1 MSQPQRITI
10 PTADAT
16 ALGGF
21 LWRHPPR
28 ARDGVAEPA
37 GAARGG
43 HGCGR
48 DGGPGLV
55 IINAATS
62 VRCRYYS
69 RFAEYLHGHGFDVLT
84 YDYRGIGES
93 RPASMRGFQA
103 SWMDW
108 GQKDFE
114 AVLTY
119 ARREFPG
126 QPVDVAAHSIGGFV
140 TGLAPS
146 SHACGASSPWGAVR
160 LLARLR
166 AGTPAAHAGQMAP
179 GHAGPDRLPG
189 LLSAGGWA
197 GWRTRRAAWCAT
209 GVSWGR
215 ASRRAA
221 RRPTA
226 RIRAWPPWRR

>member
-1 MSQPQRITI
+1 MNLHVRMPVFSIDIEECHEP
-10 PTADAT
+10 AAT
-16 ALGGF
+16 HHDTD
-21 LWRHPPR
+21 RRRDR
-28 ARDGVAEPA
+28 AGRFPLAPSAARADGVAEPA

-146 SHACGASSPWGAVR
+146 SH
-160 LLARLR
+160 RLR
-166 AGTPAAHAGQMAP
+166 RIFTMGRSTPTGAT
-179 GHAGPDRLPG
+179 
-189 LLSAGGWA
+189 
-197 GWRTRRAAWCAT
+197 TRRNAGCAC
-209 GVSWGR
+209 
-215 ASRRAA
+215 
-221 RRPTA
+221 
-226 RIRAWPPWRR
+226 WPNGTWPCRS

>member
-37 GAARGG
+37 GAARGS

-126 QPVDVAAHSIGGFV
+126 QPVDVAAHSIGGFRDR
-140 TGLAPS
+140 A
-146 SHACGASSPWGAVR
+146 GAVQP
-160 LLARLR
+160 RLR
-166 AGTPAAHAGQMAP
+166 RIFTMGRSTPTGAT
-179 GHAGPDRLPG
+179 
-189 LLSAGGWA
+189 
-197 GWRTRRAAWCAT
+197 TRRNAGCAC
-209 GVSWGR
+209 
-215 ASRRAA
+215 
-221 RRPTA
+221 
-226 RIRAWPPWRR
+226 WPNGTWPCRS

>member
-1 MSQPQRITI
+1 M
-10 PTADAT
+10 
-16 ALGGF
+16 
-21 LWRHPPR
+21 
-28 ARDGVAEPA
+28 AEPA

-126 QPVDVAAHSIGGFV
+126 QPVDVAAHSIGGFRDR
-140 TGLAPS
+140 A
-146 SHACGASSPWGAVR
+146 GAVQPS
-160 LLARLR
+160 
-166 AGTPAAHAGQMAP
+166 PAAHLHHGAQYAYWRDYAP
-179 GHAGPDRLPG
+179 ERRLRMLAKWHLAMP
-189 LLSAGGWA
+189 
-197 GWRTRRAAWCAT
+197 
-209 GVSWGR
+209 V
-215 ASRRAA
+215 
-221 RRPTA
+221 
-226 RIRAWPPWRR
+226 